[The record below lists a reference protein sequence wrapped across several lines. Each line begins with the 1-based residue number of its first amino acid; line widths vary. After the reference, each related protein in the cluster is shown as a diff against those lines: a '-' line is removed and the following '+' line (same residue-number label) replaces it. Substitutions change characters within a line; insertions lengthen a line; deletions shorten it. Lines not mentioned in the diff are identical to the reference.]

1 MTASEKEINTMM
13 KILRKY
19 WPETSIEMMIEE
31 VWEQVGE
38 NSSNESLKETVRL
51 MYRDISPHFLTRDE
65 HEKNK

>member
-1 MTASEKEINTMM
+1 MTASEEEIKAIMR
-13 KILRKY
+13 ILRKY
-19 WPETSIEMMIEE
+19 WPETSIEMVIGE

-65 HEKNK
+65 DE

>member
-13 KILRKY
+13 RILRKY
-19 WPETSIEMMIEE
+19 WPETSIEMMIGE

-51 MYRDISPHFLTRDE
+51 MYRNISPHFLTRDNNE
-65 HEKNK
+65 ES

>member
-13 KILRKY
+13 RILRKY
-19 WPETSIEMMIEE
+19 WPETSIEMMIGE

-38 NSSNESLKETVRL
+38 NSSNKSLKETVRL

>member
-1 MTASEKEINTMM
+1 MVANEQEIKTIMR
-13 KILRKY
+13 ILRKY
-19 WPETSIEMMIEE
+19 WPETSIEMMIGE

-65 HEKNK
+65 NEEN

>member
-1 MTASEKEINTMM
+1 MTASEQEIKTIMR
-13 KILRKY
+13 ILRKY
-19 WPETSIEMMIEE
+19 WPETSIEMMIGE

-51 MYRDISPHFLTRDE
+51 MYGNISPHFLTRDE

>member
-19 WPETSIEMMIEE
+19 WPETSIEMMIGE

-65 HEKNK
+65 NEKS